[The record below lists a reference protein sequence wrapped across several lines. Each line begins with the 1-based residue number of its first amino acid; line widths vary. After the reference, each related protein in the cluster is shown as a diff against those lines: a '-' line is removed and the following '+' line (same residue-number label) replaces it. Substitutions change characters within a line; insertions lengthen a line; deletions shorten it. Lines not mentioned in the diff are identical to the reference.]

1 MLFAGVMI
9 DAANAAFEQR
19 PDAFYRV
26 RMSDATAILALR
38 VVDRG
43 VSEEK
48 TANAAVS
55 PVFVGAERGAGQNIV
70 VNGLLNG
77 RQIGSRNGHRFGS
90 PATLAHS
97 ENGLFTDRTATE
109 HQSLVGVFRGFLA
122 ADKGFVYLDNALQ
135 LVDVISTGFAEP
147 LEHKPR
153 RFLRNA
159 YLFTQLERR
168 DALTGRYE
176 QIHRVNPLVEWNVR
190 PLKDR
195 AGSHREIQRA
205 SVTAIE
211 AVLSDGNTFTA
222 LASGTDH
229 AIRPEAGFKVEP
241 RRLLVRDEFK
251 QLKGRYGAFAHR
263 PNLANLC

>member
-1 MLFAGVMI
+1 MAETGMTIFSFSALVSVL
-9 DAANAAFEQR
+9 AA
-19 PDAFYRV
+19 
-26 RMSDATAILALR
+26 S
-38 VVDRG
+38 VV
-43 VSEEK
+43 
-48 TANAAVS
+48 
-55 PVFVGAERGAGQNIV
+55 
-70 VNGLLNG
+70 GLLADN
-77 RQIGSRNGHRFGS
+77 SAPYPRFY
-90 PATLAHS
+90 S
-97 ENGLFTDRTATE
+97 ERREPFPE
-109 HQSLVGVFRGFLA
+109 SFS
-122 ADKGFVYLDNALQ
+122 YALQ
-135 LVDVISTGFAEP
+135 LVDVRAARFAEP
-147 LEHKPR
+147 LKHKPS
-153 RFLRNA
+153 RFLCNA